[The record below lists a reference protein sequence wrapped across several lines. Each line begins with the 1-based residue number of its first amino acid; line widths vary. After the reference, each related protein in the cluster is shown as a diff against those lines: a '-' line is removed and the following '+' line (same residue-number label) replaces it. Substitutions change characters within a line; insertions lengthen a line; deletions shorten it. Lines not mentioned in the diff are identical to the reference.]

1 MLLFV
6 QLLHIFLSFFLI
18 LIILLQPGKDSGAV
32 FGGQSG
38 NSTYA
43 ARSNANPL
51 GRATTVVA
59 VIFMVTSI
67 TLAYFSTPETLEGSN
82 VEERTQAIAKKI
94 AKADIEYNVPKLP
107 SVQPSMLMKA
117 IPIPVEPTENIEGTD
132 NTEGGSEVEAG
143 SESTEA
149 TNEDAP
155 E

>member
-1 MLLFV
+1 MLLFI

-59 VIFMVTSI
+59 VIFMATSI
-67 TLAYFSTPETLEGSN
+67 TLAFYSTPEAQEGSN
-82 VEERTQAIAKKI
+82 VTERTQQIAKKI
-94 AKADIEYNVPKLP
+94 AKSDLEFAVPKLP
-107 SVQPSMLMKA
+107 NVQPSMLMK
-117 IPIPVEPTENIEGTD
+117 PVPVAPVLENDLGNETD
-132 NTEGGSEVEAG
+132 SASNKADLTPEL
-143 SESTEA
+143 
-149 TNEDAP
+149 EDSA